1 MSDGCGWVS
10 KNDFKLLSQWYW
22 IMPNIVLFSNELSDK
37 QKLLYCLISSLCA
50 EKWYCRASNEYL
62 WELLKADKRT
72 ISRNISELHD
82 KWFISVEI
90 NNNSQRT
97 ITLDKKD
104 NTIDKNV
111 VGDGQK
117 CPGEDRQKCL
127 HNITTTNT
135 TIEKLF
141 SAYYWKRKWIDDKIC
156 TKLINTKLE
165 QWITLD
171 DINNAMVLY
180 NCEWRIKQDWQY
192 VKKFETRIK
201 EFQPIDEEW
210 INEQLKI
217 IARLY
222 KNKLNA
228 DVKFQNSKIAKETWE
243 ELTTTFWEQKIR
255 EIWKSEWRKQI
266 ALNLN

>member
-97 ITLDKKD
+97 
-104 NTIDKNV
+104 
-111 VGDGQK
+111 QA
-117 CPGEDRQKCL
+117 P
-127 HNITTTNT
+127 
-135 TIEKLF
+135 
-141 SAYYWKRKWIDDKIC
+141 
-156 TKLINTKLE
+156 
-165 QWITLD
+165 
-171 DINNAMVLY
+171 
-180 NCEWRIKQDWQY
+180 
-192 VKKFETRIK
+192 
-201 EFQPIDEEW
+201 
-210 INEQLKI
+210 
-217 IARLY
+217 
-222 KNKLNA
+222 
-228 DVKFQNSKIAKETWE
+228 
-243 ELTTTFWEQKIR
+243 
-255 EIWKSEWRKQI
+255 
-266 ALNLN
+266 